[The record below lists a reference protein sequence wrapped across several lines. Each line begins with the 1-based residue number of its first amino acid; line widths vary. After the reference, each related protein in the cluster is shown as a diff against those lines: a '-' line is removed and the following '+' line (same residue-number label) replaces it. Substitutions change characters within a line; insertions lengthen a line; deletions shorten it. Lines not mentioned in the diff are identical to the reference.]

1 MLHTPNSRHAQLNT
15 EYIFLTLLILL
26 FILPVIYYGLQISYE
41 NYRLLQSGNI
51 LFELTSAA
59 EDVNQLGAG
68 NKQTVVVEIPNG
80 ITGAVVKGNVLSIK
94 SDTHQGQTP
103 LIRETRPQV
112 VGSFLTSTG
121 RQFISVTALN
131 QYLVRI
137 GEGLALFS
145 TMPFCVSPT
154 QLPMQITLLGD
165 EIDATT
171 QLLKDGVP
179 YPSNLVTFVNR
190 YTLQF
195 TATTNDLP
203 PKLNSV
209 PYSLQLQKNNEIS
222 NPPILFYSYPASNFC
237 GTFNPLLS
245 AERYAQAT
253 HTYLEEVT
261 TNVAKDDGYYSSFS
275 PTELVHLSFTNTLRQ
290 GDFLTLSF
298 FCSSDGTISLLR
310 EGASTVLGTLT
321 CTGGSWQTARLFI
334 TVASSPSSTF
344 DLVFDTSLID
354 YDYIGGFTI

>member
-51 LFELTSAA
+51 LLSLLPQQRMSI
-59 EDVNQLGAG
+59 NLGLEI
-68 NKQTVVVEIPNG
+68 NKLLLNTKWHYWSCCE
-80 ITGAVVKGNVLSIK
+80 GNVLSIK

-103 LIRETRPQV
+103 LIRETRPRCWE
-112 VGSFLTSTG
+112 FLTSTG

-261 TNVAKDDGYYSSFS
+261 TNVAKDDRYYSTFS

-290 GDFLTLSF
+290 GDF
-298 FCSSDGTISLLR
+298 
-310 EGASTVLGTLT
+310 
-321 CTGGSWQTARLFI
+321 
-334 TVASSPSSTF
+334 
-344 DLVFDTSLID
+344 
-354 YDYIGGFTI
+354 